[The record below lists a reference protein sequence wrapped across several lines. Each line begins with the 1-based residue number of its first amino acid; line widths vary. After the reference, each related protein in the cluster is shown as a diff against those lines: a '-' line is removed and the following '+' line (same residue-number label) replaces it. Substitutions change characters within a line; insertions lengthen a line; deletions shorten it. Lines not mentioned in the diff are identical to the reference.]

1 MINDIKN
8 FLKGL
13 IGGILALIALGFL
26 TAISLFVTRNHGRSA
41 ATWDPVSYVQH
52 FAAVPAFW
60 MNILLSLLLIL
71 LVFSIGFY
79 LVVRKT
85 SPVR

>member
-8 FLKGL
+8 FLRGL
-13 IGGILALIALGFL
+13 VGGILALIALFFL
-26 TAISLFVTRNHGRSA
+26 IAVIVSVTRDHGRSA
-41 ATWDPVSYVQH
+41 AAWDPVSYVQH
-52 FAAVPAFW
+52 FAALPVFW
-60 MNILLSLLLIL
+60 INVLLSFLLVL

-85 SPVR
+85 RP